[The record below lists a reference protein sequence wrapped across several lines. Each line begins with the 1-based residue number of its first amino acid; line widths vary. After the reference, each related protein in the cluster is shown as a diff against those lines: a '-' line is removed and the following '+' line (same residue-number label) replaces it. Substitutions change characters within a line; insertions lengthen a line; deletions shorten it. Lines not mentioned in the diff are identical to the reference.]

1 MKKNVTATISPSII
15 YHLQTTEMQVTK
27 QGKTV
32 SLFIS
37 YPCAVFGIC
46 TLKHLQLHLLI
57 VTFQE
62 ESEEL
67 ACSSAIEKKG
77 SYIFILST
85 NEICPR
91 YICRPFYLKC
101 KDFYKTFIM
110 LTNVLLMSNHI
121 FSNQILKNALS
132 NISIIYQ

>member
-1 MKKNVTATISPSII
+1 MKKRNTMKKKCYSYHIAIYYLPLANYWNVGYKARQNSFTF
-15 YHLQTTEMQVTK
+15 HLIPMCCFRN
-27 QGKTV
+27 G
-32 SLFIS
+32 
-37 YPCAVFGIC
+37 
-46 TLKHLQLHLLI
+46 HLQLHLLI

-67 ACSSAIEKKG
+67 ACSSTIEKKG

-121 FSNQILKNALS
+121 FSNANLKKC
-132 NISIIYQ
+132 IK